1 MPKSW
6 RSCLRSR
13 FPSGMCVS
21 GRRVEVG
28 SQLCGQGGNSSGM
41 GKEQGGEVVMGKRD
55 ARIQM
60 RIDNVSKFS
69 HGVKARG
76 RQ

>member
-1 MPKSW
+1 M
-6 RSCLRSR
+6 R
-13 FPSGMCVS
+13 VS

-41 GKEQGGEVVMGKRD
+41 GKEEEQGGEVVMGKRD